1 MLVRVIRPFMSHTVG
16 RVLSVRDDIAA
27 TWVSQKLCEYMTRTK
42 KIETATKQPTEK
54 AVTRSPKK
62 RAKKWSQTT

>member
-1 MLVRVIRPFMSHTVG
+1 MFVRVLKPFYTGQDLHTLG

-27 TWVSQKLCEYMTRTK
+27 TWVTQGLCEYMKRTK

-54 AVTRSPKK
+54 AVTRSRKK
-62 RAKKWSQTT
+62 RA